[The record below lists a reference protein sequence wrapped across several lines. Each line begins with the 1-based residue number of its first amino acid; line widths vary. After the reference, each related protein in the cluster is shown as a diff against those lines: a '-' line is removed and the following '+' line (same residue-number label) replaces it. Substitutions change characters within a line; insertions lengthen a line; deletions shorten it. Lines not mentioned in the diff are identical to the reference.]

1 MTDVASLEQGYRRC
15 LRWYPKSYRREHE
28 SEILAV
34 LMAGSQTDQHR
45 PELIE
50 RLDLIRSAV
59 WMRLRPSLPR
69 SDRSA
74 FAAIKLM
81 YVGAIVEL
89 ITAVTIVATMSDI
102 RSQVA
107 ERDGSL
113 TQAQWH
119 AAVAGTLDPL
129 VVAAGVAVAFWLVM
143 AWAYGRGHRWIAIPF
158 AIFFAM
164 NTQSLLT
171 GLAGGSATYARSD
184 LAIGTVLWLIEL
196 ALTILLLT
204 RELRRITGW
213 RSGSLRVSPK

>member
-1 MTDVASLEQGYRRC
+1 MTDIAGLEQGYRRC
-15 LRWYPKSYRREHE
+15 LRWYPKAYRREHE

-34 LMAGSQTDQHR
+34 LMAGSRADQRR
-45 PELIE
+45 PEVIE

-59 WMRLRPSLPR
+59 WMRLRPSMSR
-69 SDRSA
+69 SDRSG

-81 YVGAIVEL
+81 YLGALVEL

-107 ERDGSL
+107 ARNGSL
-113 TQAQWH
+113 TPAQWH
-119 AAVAGTLDPL
+119 AAVAGKLDPL
-129 VVAAGVAVAFWLVM
+129 VVAAGVAVAFWLLM
-143 AWAYGRGHRWIAIPF
+143 AWAYGRGHRWTAILF

-184 LAIGTVLWLIEL
+184 LTIGAVLWLTEL
-196 ALTILLLT
+196 AVMTLVLS
-204 RELRRITGW
+204 RELRRIAAW
-213 RSGSLRVSPK
+213 RSGSLRLSR